1 VSGLEGTSDNVGL
14 MDTRIATSE
23 DENLPG
29 REFRDRKGR
38 VFDEFF
44 DTFGGS
50 ADLAQRRPG
59 LTNGLTNKWTVRQ
72 TDATGSTNDDL
83 LRAGEMGAPDRLVLV
98 ADHQSAGRGRL
109 DRRWEA
115 PPGANLLVS
124 ILFRAVPDQPH
135 RLTQAVAL
143 AAVGACRHLGVRSDG
158 FDVSLKWP
166 NDILVGH
173 RKLAGI
179 LASASTSWRTT
190 GVPDFVVV
198 GLGLNVQ
205 WSPVDAVSLAEFVAD
220 VHRDDVLAGLIVELD
235 ELLDLNP
242 ADLFDRYRSEL
253 STIGRSVRVELPSG
267 EILRGRAL
275 GVGLDGRLEVL
286 DSCAISHHIDVA
298 DIVHLR
304 FEEGDQP

>member
-14 MDTRIATSE
+14 MDTRNATSE
-23 DENLPG
+23 EENLPG
-29 REFRDRKGR
+29 QEFRDRKGR
-38 VFDEFF
+38 
-44 DTFGGS
+44 GL
-50 ADLAQRRPG
+50 ADFVSTYAGTHDGPAGCAER
-59 LTNGLTNKWTVRQ
+59 WTLRHME
-72 TDATGSTNDDL
+72 ATGSTNDDL
-83 LRAGEMGAPDRLVLV
+83 LRAGESGAPDRLVLV

-124 ILFRAVPDQPH
+124 ILFREVPDRPH

-143 AAVGACRHLGVRSDG
+143 AAVSACRNFGIESED

-166 NDILVGH
+166 NDIVIGQ

-179 LASASTSWRTT
+179 LASASTSWRPT
-190 GVPDFVVV
+190 GVPDFIVV

-205 WSPVDAVSLAEFVAD
+205 WSPADAVCLADFGAD
-220 VHRDDVLAGLIVELD
+220 VHRDDVLGALVIGLD
-235 ELLDLNP
+235 ELLAMDP
-242 ADLFDRYRSEL
+242 ADLFDVYRSEL

-267 EILRGRAL
+267 DVLRGRAL
-275 GVGLDGRLEVL
+275 GVGVDGRLEVL
-286 DSCAISHHIDVA
+286 DTCAITHHIDVA

-304 FEEGDQP
+304 FDENDQS